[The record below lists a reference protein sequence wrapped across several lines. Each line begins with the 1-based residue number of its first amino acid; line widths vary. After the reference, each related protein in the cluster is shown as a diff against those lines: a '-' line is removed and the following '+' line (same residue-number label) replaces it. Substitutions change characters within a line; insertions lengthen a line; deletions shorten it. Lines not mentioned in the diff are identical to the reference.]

1 MRGDEPPAGQ
11 GSLATAM
18 DRGLVFSD
26 QCPSRDVLRH
36 VTSRWGVLTLVA
48 LLAGTQRFSDLR
60 RRIKGISEKML
71 AETLQAQEA
80 DGFVLRLAH
89 PVVPPHVDYT
99 LTPLGHEIAQRVE
112 GMTDWIE
119 SNLPRILAARAQHSA
134 GRARR

>member
-1 MRGDEPPAGQ
+1 
-11 GSLATAM
+11 M

-119 SNLPRILAARAQHSA
+119 SNLPRILAARAQHGA

>member
-1 MRGDEPPAGQ
+1 M
-11 GSLATAM
+11 AM
-18 DRGLVFSD
+18 DRGQVFSD

-36 VTSRWGVLTLVA
+36 VTSRWGALTLLA

-80 DGFVLRLAH
+80 DGFVQRIAH
-89 PVVPPHVDYT
+89 PVVPPHVDYA
-99 LTPLGHEIAQRVE
+99 LTPMGREIAQRVE

-119 SNLPRILAARAQHSA
+119 GNLPRIQAAQEQHKAQ
-134 GRARR
+134 RRR

>member
-1 MRGDEPPAGQ
+1 
-11 GSLATAM
+11 M